1 MYYLDECSTG
11 TMYDSNTKLC
21 ENCTKNTYQSSTGQ
35 TTCTACLGTVKKYT
49 LAVGSKSSSDCVC
62 KYSSM

>member
-1 MYYLDECSTG
+1 MYYLDECPTG
-11 TMYDSNTKLC
+11 TMYDSNTTLC
-21 ENCTKNTYQSSTGQ
+21 EHCTKNTYQSSTGQ
-35 TTCTACLGTVKKYT
+35 TTCTACPGTVKKYT